1 MARTRSPS
9 PPPSAPRPARRAA
22 APAAPMAVLAPARR
36 WRVWFWLRLLVLTGI
51 WGCLALAAVLLVLIW
66 DLPRTDVALSQTRR
80 AGVTLE
86 AANGAVIATSGDVH
100 GEIVRLRALPAH
112 LPQAL
117 LAIEDRRFREHWGL
131 DPIGIARAAWVN
143 WSSGQIA
150 QGGSTLTQQLAKNL
164 FLTPER
170 SFRRKAQEA
179 VMALWLEWRFTK
191 DELLEIY
198 LNRVYLGAGAFGVDA
213 AARLYFGIPATRL
226 NLWQSA
232 VLAGLPKAPS
242 RLNPRTAPEA
252 AAGRAVEVLGAM
264 ADTGVLTRR
273 EATLAAEHIHIPPRP
288 SRDSGW
294 FADWAMD
301 DLGSRFPGNA
311 DLVLRTT
318 LDMRIQ
324 AVVEARLEA
333 LLAGPGARAGAG
345 QGAVVVMQ
353 AETGDVRA
361 MVGGRDYRASQFN
374 RATQARRQP
383 GSAFKPFVFL
393 TALEAGMPLEET
405 VSDGPVNLG
414 GWRPGN
420 GNWRGQG
427 QISLEEA
434 LAHSVNTA
442 AVRVLARGGGA
453 RAATATAQRFGLPGP
468 FPRDATLA
476 LGTGEVTLIDLVAA
490 YAPFANGGLLPE
502 PRALVAGRADGQAVP
517 VGRATLRRVATPE
530 HAAAIRRMLEA
541 VVARGTGRAA
551 QPPGGR
557 AVAGKTGTTQDF
569 RDAWFLGF
577 GPAPP
582 GSGGGTLVIGI
593 WLGNDDATPMADVRG
608 GTLPARL
615 FRDIFEA
622 LAQAPQGA
630 AAAR

>member
-1 MARTRSPS
+1 MV
-9 PPPSAPRPARRAA
+9 RPARPRLAA
-22 APAAPMAVLAPARR
+22 TRPAPARPSR
-36 WRVWFWLRLLVLTGI
+36 REAEPVRAASRPPARRGGWRWLRWMVLLGI
-51 WGCLALAAVLLVLIW
+51 WGALAVAAVLLVLIW
-66 DLPRTDVALSQTRR
+66 DLPRTDIALSQTRR

-86 AANGAVIATSGDVH
+86 ASNGAIIATSGDVH
-100 GEIVRLRALPAH
+100 GEVVRLRALPAH
-112 LPQAL
+112 LSAAL
-117 LAIEDRRFREHWGL
+117 LAIEDRRFRQHYGI

-143 WSSGQIA
+143 WSSGQIS

-179 VMALWLEWRFTK
+179 VMALWLEWHFSK

-198 LNRVYLGAGAFGVDA
+198 LNRVYLGGGAFGVDA
-213 AARLYFGIPATRL
+213 ASRLYFGIPATRL

-252 AAGRAVEVLGAM
+252 AAGRAAEVLAAMVDVGAI
-264 ADTGVLTRR
+264 TQR
-273 EATLAAEHIHIPPRP
+273 EATLAAENIRLAARP

-294 FADWAMD
+294 FADWALD
-301 DLGSRFPGNA
+301 DVGTRFPGNA
-311 DLVLRTT
+311 DLVLRTS
-318 LDMRIQ
+318 LDLRVQ

-333 LLAGPGARAGAG
+333 LLSGPGLRAGVG
-345 QGAVVVMQ
+345 QGAVVVME
-353 AETGDVRA
+353 AETGLVRA
-361 MVGGRDYRASQFN
+361 MAGGRDYRASQFN

-393 TALEAGMPLEET
+393 AAMEAGMGAEDT
-405 VSDGPVNLG
+405 VSDAPINLG

-420 GNWRGQG
+420 GGWRGQG
-427 QISLEEA
+427 EITLEEA
-434 LAHSVNTA
+434 LTHSVNTA

-453 RAATATAQRFGLPGP
+453 RAVMDLAQRFGLPGP

-490 YAPFANGGLLPE
+490 FAPFANGGLLPE
-502 PRALVAGRADGQAVP
+502 PRGLVAARADGQAVP
-517 VGRATLRRVATPE
+517 AGRPTLLRVTTPE
-530 HAAAIRRMLEA
+530 RAAAMRGMLES

-551 QPPGGR
+551 QPPGFR

-569 RDAWFLGF
+569 RDAWFIGLT
-577 GPAPP
+577 PAPR
-582 GSGGGTLVIGI
+582 GFTMTGDLVIGI
-593 WLGNDDATPMADVRG
+593 WLGNDDATPMTDVRG

-615 FRDIFEA
+615 FRDILEA
-622 LAQAPQGA
+622 LAT
-630 AAAR
+630 R